1 MGRAV
6 RWLVASLLVL
16 AVFAVVTWLAGV
28 VITPHWRSLGEA
40 DRWVIATAAG
50 VVAGTFAGLGG
61 YGWVTRAR
69 GTRADNPAGVAGRD
83 NTGIISTG
91 DNATNVQDR

>member
-1 MGRAV
+1 M

-16 AVFAVVTWLAGV
+16 AVFAAVTGLAGV
-28 VITPHWRSLGEA
+28 VVLPHWRSLHGA

-50 VVAGTFAGLGG
+50 LAVATLAGLGA
-61 YGWVTRAR
+61 YGWVTRGSDTPPKGR
-69 GTRADNPAGVAGRD
+69 TVRVGRD

-91 DNATNVQDR
+91 DNARNVQDR